1 MLIHGLVALNRQLGE
16 NLADDNRTCKRALDG
31 VLIQINFVLSDS
43 GMFVDNVWNDVMV
56 AVGVDHRCAHYVL
69 KFRGRHMRRDAR
81 NKSLK
86 SWVPFLDAA
95 GEPSL

>member
-1 MLIHGLVALNRQLGE
+1 MHGLVALNRQLGE
-16 NLADDNRTCKRALDG
+16 NLADDNWTCKRALDG
-31 VLIQINFVLSDS
+31 VLVQINFVLSDS
-43 GMFVDNVWNDVMV
+43 RMFVDNVWNDVMV